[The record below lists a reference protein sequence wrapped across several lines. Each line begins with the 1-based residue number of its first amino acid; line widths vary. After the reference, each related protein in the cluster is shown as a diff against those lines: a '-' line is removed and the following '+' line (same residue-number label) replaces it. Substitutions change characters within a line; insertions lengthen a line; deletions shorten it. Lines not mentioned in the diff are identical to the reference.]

1 MKNKK
6 ASLAVE
12 VLDENGNPIEG
23 FTQKECV
30 ALKKVDS
37 TKQQI
42 VWKNNKDLSS
52 LAGKNIRLKFY
63 VKNADLYAFWISPW
77 ESGESRGYTGGGGP
91 GLSADGIDKPI
102 K

>member
-1 MKNKK
+1 MFVNADVKNKK

-52 LAGKNIRLKFY
+52 CRKEYPFEILCKKC
-63 VKNADLYAFWISPW
+63 
-77 ESGESRGYTGGGGP
+77 
-91 GLSADGIDKPI
+91 
-102 K
+102 